1 MWNAYLKLGTQHF
14 SLNAS
19 YYYFNEVVNKLVF

>member
-19 YYYFNEVVNKLVF
+19 YYFTEVVIKLVF